1 MNDDLKDSFLSIFEA
16 SLEAQLRAVRRLRKG
31 DTPAPRPARSKGLS
45 QVDMA
50 YDVLK
55 KARSSLHVSALLDR
69 IHSAFG
75 VTVDRES
82 LVSSLTKR
90 WPAKTVSCAPGRIPS
105 GCARRPDD
113 SPGGLLGNRRRLAGR
128 VSPIAHLPTCGA
140 ASTGLAGVFGP
151 PLPLPHHLDLRR
163 PASQLGRGVFSAFR
177 CQWQPQELFRPILQ
191 RALAYCPGR
200 LVGVAVDDTRLPK
213 TGRCIQ
219 QAFLQRDPLSPPFH
233 VNLMLGLRFL
243 QASLLV
249 PTYRLAP
256 VSTRGLPIRFEEVSR
271 VKKPSR
277 KAKPEAWQEYKEAI
291 KRYNLSQSFVGMM
304 GQLRQ
309 ELDLAGGEK
318 KILVLAGDGSFCNRT
333 CFRAP
338 RDRTELICRTRK
350 DAVLCWGAPEG
361 SRRFYG
367 TEKFTP
373 EQVRQDETRPW
384 KETKVFYGGK
394 WRKVRYKEVSVVYWQ
409 GGAARCPLRLL
420 VVAPTPYRKRKSS
433 KLYYRQPAFL
443 LTTDLKSSVK
453 QLLQIY
459 FDRWQIEVNHR
470 DEKDT
475 LGVGQAQLWNVKAV
489 PKQPV
494 LAVAA
499 YSALLLASLIA
510 FGAERGAAY
519 EALPKWRKRAYRP
532 SCLDLV
538 TLLRKEMAEH
548 PELLKEFEVKIT
560 EKQLVRAAAA

>member
-1 MNDDLKDSFLSIFEA
+1 
-16 SLEAQLRAVRRLRKG
+16 
-31 DTPAPRPARSKGLS
+31 
-45 QVDMA
+45 
-50 YDVLK
+50 
-55 KARSSLHVSALLDR
+55 
-69 IHSAFG
+69 
-75 VTVDRES
+75 
-82 LVSSLTKR
+82 
-90 WPAKTVSCAPGRIPS
+90 
-105 GCARRPDD
+105 
-113 SPGGLLGNRRRLAGR
+113 
-128 VSPIAHLPTCGA
+128 
-140 ASTGLAGVFGP
+140 
-151 PLPLPHHLDLRR
+151 
-163 PASQLGRGVFSAFR
+163 
-177 CQWQPQELFRPILQ
+177 
-191 RALAYCPGR
+191 
-200 LVGVAVDDTRLPK
+200 
-213 TGRCIQ
+213 
-219 QAFLQRDPLSPPFH
+219 
-233 VNLMLGLRFL
+233 VNLVLGLRFL

-277 KAKPEAWQEYKEAI
+277 QAHPEAWKEYKEA
-291 KRYNLSQSFVGMM
+291 KKQYNLSQSFVGTI
-304 GQLRQ
+304 GQLRL

-318 KILVLAGDGSFCNRT
+318 KILVVAGDGSFCNRT

-350 DAVLCWGAPEG
+350 DAVLCWGAAAAG
-361 SRRFYG
+361 QRFYG

-373 EQVRQDETRPW
+373 DQVRQDETLPW
-384 KETKVFYGGK
+384 KETKIFYGGK
-394 WRKVRYKEVSVVYWQ
+394 WRKVRYKEVTVVYRQ
-409 GGAARCPLRLL
+409 GGAGRCPLRLL
-420 VVAPTPYRKRKSS
+420 VVAPTPYRKPKSS
-433 KLYYRQPAFL
+433 RLYYRKPAFL
-443 LTTDLKSSVK
+443 LTTDLTDAVK

-499 YSALLLASLIA
+499 YSAMLLASLIA

-519 EALPKWRKRAYRP
+519 EALPKWRKKAYRP

-560 EKQLVRAAAA
+560 EKQLVRAAVA

>member
-1 MNDDLKDSFLSIFEA
+1 MTLLAAFLDIAADWRDVFPQSRTFH
-16 SLEAQLRAVRRLRKG
+16 RAVR
-31 DTPAPRPARSKGLS
+31 
-45 QVDMA
+45 Q
-50 YDVLK
+50 
-55 KARSSLHVSALLDR
+55 AL
-69 IHSAFG
+69 G
-75 VTVDRES
+75 S
-82 LVSSLTKR
+82 LV
-90 WPAKTVSCAPGRIPS
+90 C
-105 GCARRPDD
+105 
-113 SPGGLLGNRRRLAGR
+113 
-128 VSPIAHLPTCGA
+128 
-140 ASTGLAGVFGP
+140 
-151 PLPLPHHLDLRR
+151 
-163 PASQLGRGVFSAFR
+163 LGRR
-177 CQWQPQELFRPILQ
+177 CLSRIIWTNGGQHRSWGAEYFLHSRCEWQPQELFRPILQ

-200 LVGVAVDDTRLPK
+200 LVGVAVDDTRLSK
-213 TGRCIQ
+213 TGRCIP
-219 QAFLQRDPLSPPFH
+219 QAFYQRDPLSPPFH

-277 KAKPEAWQEYKEAI
+277 KAKPEDWKAYKEAI
-291 KRYNLSQSFVGMM
+291 KQHNLSQSFVGMM
-304 GQLRQ
+304 GQLRH

-318 KILVLAGDGSFCNRT
+318 KLLVLAGDGSFCNRT

-338 RDRTELICRTRK
+338 RDRTELISRTRK
-350 DAVLCWGAPEG
+350 DAVLCWGATEG

-384 KETKVFYGGK
+384 KQTKVFYGGK
-394 WRKVRYKEVSVVYWQ
+394 WRKVRYKEVGVVYWE
-409 GGAARCPLRLL
+409 GGSGRCPLRLL

-443 LTTDLKSSVK
+443 LTTDLKDSVK

-470 DEKDT
+470 EEKDT

-499 YSALLLASLIA
+499 YSAILLASLIA

-519 EALPKWRKRAYRP
+519 EMLPKWRRKASRP

-538 TLLRKEMAEH
+538 TLLRKEMAEN
-548 PELLKEFEVKIT
+548 PELLKQFEVKIT
-560 EKQLVRAAAA
+560 EKQLVRSAAA